1 MDKTTI
7 VVKQINPDW
16 QPNRMGELKICG
28 VGIND
33 ADYRVTKFASTGG
46 LLAVGTTTLMVVF
59 NTDKLDKALD
69 IIRTYTPPADPT
81 ISTDARV
88 TIYVLPV
95 KDFQRV

>member
-1 MDKTTI
+1 MNKMILAIMPTNI
-7 VVKQINPDW
+7 SEQISSA
-16 QPNRMGELKICG
+16 LL
-28 VGIND
+28 D

-59 NTDKLDKALD
+59 NTDKLDKALE
-69 IIRTYTPPADPT
+69 IIRTHTPPAEPT
-81 ISTDARV
+81 ISTHARV